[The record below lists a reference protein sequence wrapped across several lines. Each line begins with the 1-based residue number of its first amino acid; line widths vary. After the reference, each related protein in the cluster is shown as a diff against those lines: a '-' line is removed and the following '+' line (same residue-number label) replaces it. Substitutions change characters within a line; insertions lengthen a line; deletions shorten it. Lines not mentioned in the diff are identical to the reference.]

1 MKVLRI
7 VITLTVLL
15 SGRNLVA
22 ADTNLYIEAYDV
34 GSNYIQRLMEA
45 TRHGVEGQTAA
56 SEPASKQSRDELIRR
71 ALAECGIH
79 WPAGSSIRY
88 VDWLGR
94 VVIKN
99 TPANLRSFESILPQS
114 NVTTVLI
121 ESELQFVAFERT
133 NINEL
138 VRLDGVSRESLLALW
153 NEGRAVLVAAPHVV
167 SHSGTQSVVSA
178 CLITP
183 GGGQSSELSV
193 KMTQWMSPS
202 GGESELE
209 VKSDLFNATTSLSL
223 GKRVL
228 LVGGGPMKDDRQVLY
243 VFATA
248 WRVSRDGKRYPEAT
262 VEPPHAGD
270 VSTRAR

>member
-1 MKVLRI
+1 VL
-7 VITLTVLL
+7 TH
-15 SGRNLVA
+15 
-22 ADTNLYIEAYDV
+22 E
-34 GSNYIQRLMEA
+34 
-45 TRHGVEGQTAA
+45 
-56 SEPASKQSRDELIRR
+56 
-71 ALAECGIH
+71 
-79 WPAGSSIRY
+79 
-88 VDWLGR
+88 
-94 VVIKN
+94 
-99 TPANLRSFESILPQS
+99 
-114 NVTTVLI
+114 TTVLI

-167 SHSGTQSVVSA
+167 SRSGTESVVMA
-178 CLITP
+178 
-183 GGGQSSELSV
+183 
-193 KMTQWMSPS
+193 QWMSPS
-202 GGESELE
+202 GGESDLE
-209 VKSDLFNATTSLSL
+209 VKSDLFNANTSLSF

>member
-1 MKVLRI
+1 MKVFPI
-7 VITLTVLL
+7 VSTLAVLL
-15 SGRNLVA
+15 SGRNLAA

-34 GSNYIQRLMEA
+34 GSNYIQRLLET
-45 TRHGVEGQTAA
+45 TRHGVEGQMAA
-56 SEPASKQSRDELIRR
+56 SEPESRQSRDEMIRR
-71 ALAECGIH
+71 ALTECGIH
-79 WPAGSSIRY
+79 WPSGSFIRY

-94 VVIKN
+94 GVIKN

-133 NINEL
+133 YINEL
-138 VRLDGVSRESLLALW
+138 GRLDGVSRESLLALW

-167 SHSGTQSVVSA
+167 SRSGTESVVSA

-183 GGGQSSELSV
+183 GGVQSQDLSV
-193 KMTQWMSPS
+193 KMAQWMSPS
-202 GGESELE
+202 GRESDLE
-209 VKSDLFNATTSLSL
+209 VKSDLFNANTSLSF

-228 LVGGGPMKDDRQVLY
+228 LVGGVPMKDDRQVLY

-262 VEPPHAGD
+262 VEAPLAGD